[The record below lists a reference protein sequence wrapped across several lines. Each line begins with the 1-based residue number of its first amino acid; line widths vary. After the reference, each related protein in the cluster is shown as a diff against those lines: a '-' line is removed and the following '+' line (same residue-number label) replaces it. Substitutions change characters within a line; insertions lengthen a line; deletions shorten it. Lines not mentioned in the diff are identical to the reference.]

1 MADSHVHHAALPRAH
16 AKPEQVRAEALSAE
30 GAAVTAEG
38 NAVLAESRP
47 ARPALRYHGGK
58 WLLSDW
64 LLRQFPRHRVYVE
77 PFGGGGSVLL
87 RKPRSYAEVYNDL
100 DSEIVSFFRVLQNK
114 EQSAE
119 LERLLRVTPFAR
131 EEFVLALDQTTDP
144 IEKAR
149 RLVIRSFMGF
159 GSAAHN
165 SSRATG
171 FRACSNRSGTTP
183 AHDWVNYQNQI
194 RAFCAR
200 LSGVVIENRP
210 AIDVI
215 LQHDSPETLHYC
227 DPPYVHATRKKRQAG
242 NYRFEMSDDDHADL
256 ARALSDV
263 SGMVIVS
270 GYRCDLY
277 DSLYSHWTRIDARAH
292 ADGARARVESV
303 WINDH
308 CMRHAPQPGLLA

>member
-1 MADSHVHHAALPRAH
+1 MLALEAVRPR
-16 AKPEQVRAEALSAE
+16 
-30 GAAVTAEG
+30 
-38 NAVLAESRP
+38 
-47 ARPALRYHGGK
+47 RPALRYHGGK

-64 LLRQFPRHRVYVE
+64 LLRQFPQHRVYVE

-114 EQSAE
+114 EQSVE

-131 EEFVLALDQTTDP
+131 EEFVLAWSPTTDP
-144 IEKAR
+144 VEKAR

-171 FRACSNRSGTTP
+171 FRACSTRSGTTP
-183 AHDWVNYQNQI
+183 AHDWVNYPDQI
-194 RAFCAR
+194 RTFCAR

-210 AIDVI
+210 AADVI
-215 LQHDSPETLHYC
+215 MQHDGPETLHYC
-227 DPPYVHATRKKRQAG
+227 DPPYVHTTRNKRQVG
-242 NYRFEMSDDDHADL
+242 NYRFEMNDAYHADL
-256 ARALSDV
+256 AGVLNEV

-277 DSLYSHWTRIDARAH
+277 DSLYSGWARIDALSR

-303 WINDH
+303 CINESG
-308 CMRHAPQPGLLA
+308 MRHAPQPLLDVFEDINYRETRDAPTDIAGASDARA

>member
-1 MADSHVHHAALPRAH
+1 MS
-16 AKPEQVRAEALSAE
+16 
-30 GAAVTAEG
+30 VTA
-38 NAVLAESRP
+38 P
-47 ARPALRYHGGK
+47 KRPALRYHGGK

-64 LLRQFPRHRVYVE
+64 LLRQFPQHRVYVE

-100 DSEIVSFFRVLQNK
+100 DSEIVAFFRVLQDK

-119 LERLLRVTPFAR
+119 LERMLRITPFAR
-131 EEFVLALDQTTDP
+131 EEFGVAWDETTDP

-165 SSRATG
+165 SSHATG
-171 FRACSNRSGTTP
+171 FRSCSNRSGTTP
-183 AHDWVNYQNQI
+183 AHDWVNYPDQI
-194 RAFCAR
+194 QAFCAR

-210 AIDVI
+210 AAEVI
-215 LQHDSPETLHYC
+215 LQHDGPETLHYC

-256 ARALSDV
+256 ARVLKEVA
-263 SGMVIVS
+263 GMVIVS
-270 GYRCDLY
+270 GYQCELY
-277 DSLYSHWTRIDARAH
+277 DSLYSGWIRIDMGTY
-292 ADGARARVESV
+292 ADGASERVESI
-303 WINDH
+303 WINES
-308 CMRHAPQPGLLA
+308 CARNAPQSRLFA